1 MNLRRRKRP
10 SAEVHTSAMNDIMFF
25 LFLFFLIASTI
36 TNPNVVKLLLPR
48 SDSGQSISKKTIT
61 VSITKNLEYFVEK
74 KPILVGELENII
86 ESYQINT
93 QELTIVLYVDRTV
106 AIEDVV
112 KVMDV
117 ANRLKIKLVLA
128 TEPKTIQ

>member
-10 SAEVHTSAMNDIMFF
+10 SVEVHTSAMNDIMFF

-74 KPILVGELENII
+74 KPILVGELENSIK
-86 ESYQINT
+86 SYQINT

>member
-1 MNLRRRKRP
+1 MKINRRRKHG
-10 SAEVHTSAMNDIMFF
+10 AEVSTHSLNDIMFF

-106 AIEDVV
+106 AIENVV